1 MSRARYTSPIETLS
15 NIDTW
20 LDDPGITE
28 LRRAELLAARDRVAA
43 IRTAM
48 IMNGMGKEEDD
59 GSGDIGRPERTAGAK
74 TGKAT
79 KRSRTERNNMGK
91 SRGTRSA

>member
-1 MSRARYTSPIETLS
+1 MSRARYTRPVETLS

-20 LDDPGITE
+20 LDDPEITE

-48 IMNGMGKEEDD
+48 IINGMGKEEDD
-59 GSGDIGRPERTAGAK
+59 GSK
-74 TGKAT
+74 GKEVVDVKR
-79 KRSRTERNNMGK
+79 KRSKRPKVR
-91 SRGTRSA
+91 